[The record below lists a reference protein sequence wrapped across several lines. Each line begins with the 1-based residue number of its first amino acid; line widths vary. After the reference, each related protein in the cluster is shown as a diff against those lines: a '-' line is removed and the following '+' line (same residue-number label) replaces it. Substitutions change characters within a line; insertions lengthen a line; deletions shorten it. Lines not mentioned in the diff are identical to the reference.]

1 MSNATRSTGGPA
13 RGGAESAWAS
23 GGTTF
28 AGVLLLLEGIF
39 GIIAGIAAL
48 VENDVYTRIGRY
60 VFKFNLTTWGWI
72 HLILGIV
79 VAVVG
84 WGILSGAAWARGLGV
99 GIAALVIVL
108 QFIWLPYHPVWAL
121 VSIAIAVFVI
131 WALCTDRGR
140 TSAS

>member
-1 MSNATRSTGGPA
+1 MSNATRSTEKPA
-13 RGGAESAWAS
+13 RGGAERAWAS

-28 AGVLLLLEGIF
+28 AGVLMLLEGIL
-39 GIIAGIAAL
+39 GVLAGIAAL
-48 VENDVYTRIGRY
+48 VEDDVYTRIGDY

-72 HLILGIV
+72 HVILGLV

-99 GIAALVIVL
+99 GIAVLVVVL
-108 QFIWLPYHPVWAL
+108 QFIWLPYQPVWAL